1 MCLFAN
7 CPRIWSSQI
16 CCLLEYVDVPM
27 YHPIQELWQRPT
39 QWRQVYIILIYWVT
53 PHETVTYHHIIIY
66 HTTYDPTH
74 CFCWVNHAC
83 WKKQANPLIYIYTNI
98 KNIKIQHLVLPS
110 ISLHISTCCRWDKC
124 PHFCETALARSSW
137 PPWPRPMRH
146 RVLWV
151 AHPSGYS
158 WDRSW
163 SHRAWRVTWARRG
176 VARLGGFLRWKML
189 VLLGKD

>member
-1 MCLFAN
+1 MKFTDLLLVGVCGCTNVPSNTGTLTKTHTVETSLYYPN
-7 CPRIWSSQI
+7 LLSNSTWNSHISSYNHISYYIWSDSLFLLSKP
-16 CCLLEYVDVPM
+16 CLLKK
-27 YHPIQELWQRPT
+27 T
-39 QWRQVYIILIYWVT
+39 GKSTVY
-53 PHETVTYHHIIIY
+53 
-66 HTTYDPTH
+66 
-74 CFCWVNHAC
+74 
-83 WKKQANPLIYIYTNI
+83 IYIYTNI

>member
-1 MCLFAN
+1 MKFTDLLLVGVCGCTNVPSNTGTLTKTHTVETSLYYPN
-7 CPRIWSSQI
+7 LLSNSTWNSHISSYNHISYYIWSDSLFLLSKP
-16 CCLLEYVDVPM
+16 CLLKK
-27 YHPIQELWQRPT
+27 T
-39 QWRQVYIILIYWVT
+39 GKS
-53 PHETVTYHHIIIY
+53 TV
-66 HTTYDPTH
+66 
-74 CFCWVNHAC
+74 
-83 WKKQANPLIYIYTNI
+83 YIYTNI